1 MSAIKILLGLFT
13 LAVVVI
19 MIGHVTIRHEPVI
32 PLQGSSSL
40 LTTSKIFPDNSIEL
54 NQLLNK
60 NGFRAGY
67 STGLQIEQN
76 PETHTVKNNKTFV
89 VARGRRC
96 TKMVP
101 FL

>member
-1 MSAIKILLGLFT
+1 MSAVKILLGFFT

-19 MIGHVTIRHEPVI
+19 MIGQVAKGQDPVP
-32 PLQGSSSL
+32 PLHTSSSSL
-40 LTTSKIFPDNSIEL
+40 LTADSSIEL
-54 NQLLNK
+54 NKLLNE

-67 STGLQIEQN
+67 STGLKIERN
-76 PETHTVKNNKTFV
+76 PDIYTVKNGKKFV

>member
-1 MSAIKILLGLFT
+1 MSAVKILLGLFT

-19 MIGHVTIRHEPVI
+19 LIGQVTIRQDPMV
-32 PLQGSSSL
+32 PLHTSSSSL
-40 LTTSKIFPDNSIEL
+40 LTADSSIEL
-54 NQLLNK
+54 NKLLNQ

-67 STGLQIEQN
+67 STGLKIERN
-76 PETHTVKNNKTFV
+76 PDTHMVKNGKKFV